1 MNAVLVLSLVVL
13 ALATGLAASLWA
25 LMRAQSAL
33 AVERAQSRLGDASTD
48 ILRAQA
54 TATAE
59 AVADQLVKRATEKF
73 EAQGVLAQTKLEEQL
88 KPVAQSLAKFHD
100 QFVEDGKARAEAT
113 GGLKTQIEALL
124 RASNETQTEARKL
137 STALRRGAGVQ
148 GRWGEQ
154 ILLNVLESAGLIEH
168 FDFDQ
173 QPSMDTEEGR
183 RRPDVKVRLPGNGV
197 IAIDAKCS
205 LTAFLEAQE
214 ALDDATRE
222 AALNRYGQSIRA
234 HVAGL
239 SGKAYWDQFRDE
251 RSPDFVAMF
260 VPGDGYLAAAIERV
274 PDLMSQ
280 AMDRKVIIVT
290 PTTLFALCKVVA
302 LGWRVQEQAENAKEI
317 ATLGRELYKRL
328 SVMGAHVAGVG
339 KSLGDAVGKYNAF
352 VGSLEG
358 QVLTQARRFED
369 LAVDHEGKSL
379 PQLEALES
387 APRALGKLAAALAA
401 DEAPILTVRAG

>member
-33 AVERAQSRLGDASTD
+33 AVERAQSRLGDVSTD

-100 QFVEDGKARAEAT
+100 QFVEDGKSRAEAT

-124 RASNETQTEARKL
+124 KASNETQTEARKL

-222 AALNRYGQSIRA
+222 AALDRYGQSIRA

-387 APRALGKLAAALAA
+387 APRALGKLAAAPAA